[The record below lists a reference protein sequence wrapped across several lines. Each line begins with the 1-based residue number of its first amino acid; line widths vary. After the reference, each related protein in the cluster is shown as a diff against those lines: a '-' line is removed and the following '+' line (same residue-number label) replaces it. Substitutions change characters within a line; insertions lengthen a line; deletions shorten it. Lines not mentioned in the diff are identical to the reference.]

1 MTDDVEEK
9 IDFQNL
15 ISSDKYF
22 ERDTAR
28 LLGNTEKG
36 HLSQIGEGVEGEL

>member
-1 MTDDVEEK
+1 MMGKKK
-9 IDFQNL
+9 IDLQNL

-36 HLSQIGEGVEGEL
+36 HLSQIGEGEGVEGEL